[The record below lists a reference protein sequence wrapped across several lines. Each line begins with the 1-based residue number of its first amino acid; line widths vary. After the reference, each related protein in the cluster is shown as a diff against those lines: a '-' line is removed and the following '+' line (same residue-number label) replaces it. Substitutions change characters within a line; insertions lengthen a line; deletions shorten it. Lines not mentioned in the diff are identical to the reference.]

1 MTNETQQIE
10 KYCFNI
16 QNQFKLMLMDIV
28 LPTRMKEDPAVY
40 YSTGDGS
47 KKKQNRIGIIR
58 LCWKNIK

>member
-40 YSTGDGS
+40 YSTAERS
-47 KKKQNRIGIIR
+47 
-58 LCWKNIK
+58 

>member
-1 MTNETQQIE
+1 
-10 KYCFNI
+10 
-16 QNQFKLMLMDIV
+16 MLMDIV

-47 KKKQNRIGIIR
+47 KKTQNRIGIIR